1 LASGGQEKQVDETDI
16 AAALALWPQTANCTA
31 RLINHSENHTFL
43 IDRDGVPAFCL
54 RVHRPGYQSRASIE
68 SELIWLT
75 ALRRDV
81 GVQAPAPVAGSNGQ
95 HLQEIRTG
103 AGDFRLAV
111 LFPFA
116 AGSEPQPDD
125 DLEALFHTL
134 GGFAARMHSHATQ
147 WTPPAGFE
155 RQVWSAAHIL
165 DSNGLWGDWRQAP
178 GIDAPMRLV
187 LDRLDTEL
195 RRRLDDYGTAPD
207 RFGLIHADMRLG
219 NLLVNGDTVTL
230 IDFDDC
236 GFCWFS
242 YDFAAA
248 ISFHETH
255 PAVPALRGAWLA
267 GYQSIRP
274 FSTEDIAALETMV
287 LLRRMALLAWIG
299 SHAETG
305 LAQAHADGF
314 AAGTVMLAE
323 RYLDGALW
331 R

>member
-1 LASGGQEKQVDETDI
+1 MQVDVTDI
-16 AAALALWPQTANCTA
+16 AAALALWPQTVNCTA

-43 IDRDGVPAFCL
+43 IDRDGVPAYCL

-68 SELIWLT
+68 SELSWLT

-81 GVQAPAPVAGSNGQ
+81 GVPAPAPVAGSNGKL
-95 HLQEIRTG
+95 LQEIMAP

-116 AGSEPQPDD
+116 PGQEPQPDD
-125 DLEALFHTL
+125 DLEPLFHIL
-134 GGFAARMHSHATQ
+134 GGFAARMHCHATQ

-155 RQVWSAAHIL
+155 RQVWSGAHIL
-165 DSNGLWGDWRQAP
+165 DANGLWGDWRQAP
-178 GIDAPMRLV
+178 GVDAPTRVL
-187 LDRLDTEL
+187 LDRLDAEL
-195 RRRLDDYGTAPD
+195 RHSLEKYGTSAD

-219 NLLVNGDTVTL
+219 NLLVDGDAVTL

-248 ISFHETH
+248 VSFHETH
-255 PAVPALRGAWLA
+255 AAVPALRAAWLA
-267 GYQSIRP
+267 GYQAIRP
-274 FSTEDIAALETMV
+274 FSAEDIAALETMV

-299 SHAETG
+299 SHGETG
-305 LAQAHADGF
+305 LAQRHADGF
-314 AAGTVMLAE
+314 AAGTAMLAE
-323 RYLDGALW
+323 RYLGGALW

>member
-1 LASGGQEKQVDETDI
+1 MDVTDI

-31 RLINHSENHTFL
+31 RLINHSENHTFR
-43 IDRDGVPAFCL
+43 IDRHGVPAFCL
-54 RVHRPGYQSRASIE
+54 RVHRPGYQSRRSIE
-68 SELIWLT
+68 SELSWLT

-81 GVQAPAPVAGSNGQ
+81 GIPAPAPVAGSNGQ
-95 HLQEIRTG
+95 HLQEIWSA
-103 AGDFRLAV
+103 AGDCRLAV

-116 AGSEPQPDD
+116 TGQEPRPDD
-125 DLEALFHTL
+125 DLEPLFRTL
-134 GGFAARMHSHATQ
+134 GSVAARMHEHAEQ

-155 RQVWSAAHIL
+155 RQVWSGAHIL
-165 DSNGLWGDWRQAP
+165 DAAGLWGDWRQAP
-178 GIDAPMRLV
+178 GVDTPTRAL

-195 RRRLDDYGTAPD
+195 RRRLAEYGTAAD

-219 NLLVNGDTVTL
+219 NLLVDGDAVTL

-236 GFCWFS
+236 GFCWFA

-255 PAVPALRGAWLA
+255 AAVPALRAAWLA
-267 GYQSIRP
+267 GYQANRP
-274 FSTEDIAALETMV
+274 FGADDIAALETMV

-299 SHAETG
+299 SHGETG
-305 LAQAHADGF
+305 LAQQHANGF
-314 AAGTVMLAE
+314 AAGTAMLAE
-323 RYLDGALW
+323 RYLGGALW